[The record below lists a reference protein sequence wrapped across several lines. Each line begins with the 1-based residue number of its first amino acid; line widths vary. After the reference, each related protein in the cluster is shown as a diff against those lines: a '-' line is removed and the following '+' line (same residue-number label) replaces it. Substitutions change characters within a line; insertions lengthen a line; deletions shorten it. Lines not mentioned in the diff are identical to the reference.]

1 MIGLD
6 NIWGK
11 PGMIFG
17 FRKDT
22 DGKETISTILHYPA
36 APRHDRRQ
44 MSGATAPMAANTES
58 TASRQRSWI
67 NLYASAIINL
77 TICCILILFSP
88 ANLFISQFWGQA
100 LWHTATQP
108 CNI

>member
-22 DGKETISTILHYPA
+22 DGKETISTILHDLV
-36 APRHDRRQ
+36 RVKFVQ
-44 MSGATAPMAANTES
+44 
-58 TASRQRSWI
+58 
-67 NLYASAIINL
+67 
-77 TICCILILFSP
+77 
-88 ANLFISQFWGQA
+88 QFH
-100 LWHTATQP
+100 L
-108 CNI
+108 N

>member
-36 APRHDRRQ
+36 GRY
-44 MSGATAPMAANTES
+44 S
-58 TASRQRSWI
+58 
-67 NLYASAIINL
+67 L
-77 TICCILILFSP
+77 TWSE
-88 ANLFISQFWGQA
+88 
-100 LWHTATQP
+100 
-108 CNI
+108 